1 MQAVIR
7 LSCYAMID
15 KTLFNE
21 CSNLEGKIRTTIY
34 GSLTTK
40 QEPLL
45 ALLLLLFLSLPLI
58 TQHFSQLYERMSH
71 RAVC

>member
-21 CSNLEGKIRTTIY
+21 V
-34 GSLTTK
+34 LT
-40 QEPLL
+40 
-45 ALLLLLFLSLPLI
+45 
-58 TQHFSQLYERMSH
+58 FSDKSEAQYVGLREEK
-71 RAVC
+71 AGAI